1 MPEYSTPQTRWA
13 ALQSRDP
20 LASNTFVYCVVT
32 TNIYCRPNCP
42 SRLARRANIIFHDT
56 AAEAKA
62 DGYRACMRCR
72 PEMNEDERDPQKI
85 AVAKSCNLIKR
96 DAEGGG
102 KRSVKALAKEVGFT
116 ESHFC
121 RVFKKITGM
130 TVGDYRSKTYGKQSA
145 SSVSSARNESVA
157 SLQTPGWPL
166 TPFEL
171 DFNADPFHSL
181 DGLTNFEFEL
191 DSGSYDFGRSPRPLD
206 CSELDMESTC
216 ITTFDSYLF
225 NTEDYAIDNLFNT
238 EDYAIDNLFNTED
251 YAIDNLFNTKDYA
264 TDMTL
269 QEETLLRSLHRLS
282 TERNIP
288 PNR

>member
-1 MPEYSTPQTRWA
+1 MPEYSTPQSRWA

-20 LASNTFVYCVVT
+20 LASNTFVYCVTT

-62 DGYRACMRCR
+62 DGYRACMRCH
-72 PEMNEDERDPQKI
+72 PEMNEDERDPQKT
-85 AVAKSCNLIKR
+85 AVAKSCDLIKR
-96 DAEGGG
+96 DAEGGR

-130 TVGDYRSKTYGKQSA
+130 TVGDYRSNMYGKKSA
-145 SSVSSARNESVA
+145 SSASPARNESVA
-157 SLQTPGWPL
+157 SLQTPRGPL

-171 DFNADPFHSL
+171 DFNADPFHGQ

-191 DSGSYDFGRSPRPLD
+191 DSGGYDFGRSPCPLD
-206 CSELDMESTC
+206 CSEIDTESTC
-216 ITTFDSYLF
+216 ITTFDSNLF
-225 NTEDYAIDNLFNT
+225 NADDYAIDNWFNAEDYAIDNVFNAQ
-238 EDYAIDNLFNTED
+238 DYAM
-251 YAIDNLFNTKDYA
+251 
-264 TDMTL
+264 DMAL
-269 QEETLLRSLHRLS
+269 QEETLLRSIHRLS

-288 PNR
+288 QGR